1 MEIVYST
8 GPEQEHALNAIIGER
23 AYQDAKLG
31 TVDERP
37 KQVGSW
43 LTLMR
48 VMLRNAEEDWA
59 TSDNDQDALASM
71 RKAVAV
77 GVACFEQH
85 GVPMRD
91 VPVIESPP
99 VWSPARDPRLASI
112 SNERLHKGYD
122 ALRGTTPAPGFGYD
136 FKMDDCETLTLTSQ
150 QIDTELEARGDGP
163 IPF

>member
-8 GPEQEHALNAIIGER
+8 GPEQEQALNAVIGER
-23 AYQDAKLG
+23 AYQDAKWG
-31 TVDERP
+31 TIQERP
-37 KQVGSW
+37 KEVGSW

-48 VMLRNAEEDWA
+48 VLLRTAEEEWA
-59 TSDNDQDALASM
+59 TNDNDQPALAAM

-85 GVPMRD
+85 GVPTRD
-91 VPVIESPP
+91 VDSAVVNPEQMAWPP
-99 VWSPARDPRLASI
+99 KKDERLANVP
-112 SNERLHKGYD
+112 NERLHLLFDTMRGGRVESVEEIVD
-122 ALRGTTPAPGFGYD
+122 GLRI
-136 FKMDDCETLTLTSQ
+136 TLTSA